1 MDVTRNMINKVRTAH
16 NPDFELMQGMPPVT
30 WAEAGI
36 VEALDELLIRIEKIE
51 RENENLLKRVGF
63 LEGRLIGFIKYGF
76 RGD

>member
-36 VEALDELLIRIEKIE
+36 VEALDELLTRLEKSE
-51 RENENLLKRVGF
+51 REYDNILKRVGF
-63 LEGRLIGFIKYGF
+63 LENRLIGFIKYGF
-76 RGD
+76 RGE